1 MTISNA
7 ITLDEVLSAVRDN
20 EIEVAHLA
28 GDIRTAK
35 TKLEAAKLPSYVS
48 VLAFLGSNCGTDPK
62 GFRKFWTVAMAGS
75 FKAGLQAKGVTPAC
89 AKRLSENSTNA
100 FKANADL
107 RKAAC
112 EGAAEVSQWLEAN
125 KVTTEKAIK
134 ALGGKPPADP
144 DEALSRKLADMEA
157 ERFSKIV
164 DRVRVLKEINLRKTN
179 GPNGVSKPGKAVP
192 EVVASE

>member
-100 FKANADL
+100 FKASPEL

-112 EGAAEVSQWLEAN
+112 EGAAEISKWLEAN
-125 KVTTEKAIK
+125 KITTERAIK

-144 DEALSRKLADMEA
+144 DEIIARKLADMDQ
-157 ERFSKIV
+157 ERFSKV
-164 DRVRVLKEINLRKTN
+164 VERVRLLKEIDARKAN
-179 GPNGVSKPGKAVP
+179 GPNGKAQPKAIP
-192 EVVASE
+192 EVVAAED